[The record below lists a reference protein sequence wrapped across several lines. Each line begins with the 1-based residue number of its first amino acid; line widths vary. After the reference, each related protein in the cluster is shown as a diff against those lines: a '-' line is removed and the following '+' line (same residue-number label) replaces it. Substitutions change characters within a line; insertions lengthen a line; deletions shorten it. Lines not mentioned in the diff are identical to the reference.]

1 MCKIQVIRVAK
12 QMEQQINIKKDLIIS
27 LIVGEIAAWL
37 LLILAKGVL
46 PLATYEKFSSIIKI
60 LPIIFPIIC
69 AVSLFIAYL
78 IGKKIAII
86 YQIAKFI
93 LIGGLNTLVDW
104 GILTLLIF
112 IFRSS
117 FSINST
123 DAWITVFSLT
133 IAFYSLYKAISFV
146 LSATNSYFW
155 NKFWTFKREITEK
168 IGKEFLRFLVV
179 TFIGFLINV
188 GIASGIFKL
197 ISPVGGL
204 NPDQWAIGAAVV
216 ATAVSMVWNFIGYK
230 FIVFEQKKPEV
241 EAQPGDSQ
249 SFGQPQPPGRK
260 II

>member
-1 MCKIQVIRVAK
+1 
-12 QMEQQINIKKDLIIS
+12 MEQQINIKKDLIVS

-46 PLATYEKFSSIIKI
+46 PLAIYEKFLSIIKI

-86 YQIAKFI
+86 YYQIAKFV

-123 DAWITVFSLT
+123 DVWITVFSLT

-155 NKFWTFKREITEK
+155 TTFWTFKREVTEK
-168 IGKEFLRFLVV
+168 IGKEFLQFLVV

-216 ATAVSMVWNFIGYK
+216 ATAISMVWNFIGYK
-230 FIVFEQKKPEV
+230 FIVFEQKKAEV
-241 EAQPGDSQ
+241 QAQSDDSQ
-249 SFGQPQPPGRK
+249 SFGQTQPPGRK